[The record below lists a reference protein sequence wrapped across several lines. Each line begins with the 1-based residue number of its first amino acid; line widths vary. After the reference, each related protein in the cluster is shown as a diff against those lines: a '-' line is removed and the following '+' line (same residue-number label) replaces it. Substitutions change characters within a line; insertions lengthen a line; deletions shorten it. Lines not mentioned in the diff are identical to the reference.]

1 MSTTNI
7 QNWFKA
13 DDFTEVEDIN
23 IHPNVSVF
31 NRKLYTFG
39 NKKETYL
46 KFSSINSN
54 IKSQDEISY
63 LDTRSCI
70 FKISDTRFIVVICN
84 IEQTGYAVLG
94 ELGNRYITKN
104 KLCDYEDVE
113 IRSPEDHNIISVNE
127 IYDPSSLDFKKLFEL
142 ASLRV
147 ENYFDKFMK
156 DIQNN

>member
-63 LDTRSCI
+63 LDTRSC
-70 FKISDTRFIVVICN
+70 
-84 IEQTGYAVLG
+84 
-94 ELGNRYITKN
+94 
-104 KLCDYEDVE
+104 
-113 IRSPEDHNIISVNE
+113 
-127 IYDPSSLDFKKLFEL
+127 LDFKKLFEL

>member
-1 MSTTNI
+1 MNTNI
-7 QNWFKA
+7 QNWFKV

-54 IKSQDEISY
+54 IKSQDEIAL

-70 FKISDTRFIVVICN
+70 FKISETRFIVVLCN
-84 IEQTGYAVLG
+84 IERTGYAVIG

-113 IRSPEDHNIISVNE
+113 IRSPDDHNIISINE
-127 IYDPSSLDFKKLFEL
+127 IYDPSSLDFKEL
-142 ASLRV
+142 SDMASFRV
-147 ENYFDKFMK
+147 EKRFDQYMK
-156 DIQNN
+156 DIQND